1 MKKLL
6 IVAAVVAALTW
17 CEKAAETTKNVGE
30 FKVERLFTFEGCTAY
45 RFSDAGNRIYYTN
58 CKGQASWETGTH
70 KSRTKHQVSTDNKF
84 FAGYEEEIQE

>member
-6 IVAAVVAALTW
+6 IVAAVVAALTG
-17 CEKAAETTKNVGE
+17 CEIQEEKPVINEE
-30 FKVERLFTFEGCTAY
+30 FSVSKLFTVDGCTVY
-45 RFSDAGNRIYYTN
+45 RFHDKANWIYYTN

-70 KSRTKHQVSTDNKF
+70 KSRTKHQVSTDNQF